1 MTKNENSANV
11 LECKPIE
18 MFKFMLK
25 AKVYMD
31 NWGAQ
36 NLKQLEIKIRTC
48 VKKSYPDLLVIV
60 FGRDGSSEAK

>member
-1 MTKNENSANV
+1 
-11 LECKPIE
+11 
-18 MFKFMLK
+18 MLK

-31 NWGAQ
+31 DWGAQ

-60 FGRDGSSEAK
+60 FVRDGSSEAK